1 MEEKCNDTAERE
13 PLPPFIGDLWFR
25 FIFIDGNLRMSPLSD
40 QILIPGVWFIN
51 LIEQM
56 DCEDVRSCINPWIQN
71 LALDIQATSQN
82 LVFFLKIL

>member
-1 MEEKCNDTAERE
+1 
-13 PLPPFIGDLWFR
+13 
-25 FIFIDGNLRMSPLSD
+25 MSPLSD

-82 LVFFLKIL
+82 LVFFLKILWAKYLNQ